1 MPENVSLVVAGRTAI
16 SDSRR
21 NDSRYRLA
29 ILRRPNTGDTV
40 SCPLP
45 ISVAAWFDACEFW
58 PRVVSGGRGLVGE
71 ARTQGKSRV
80 SHRPLRQGRHAGRCG
95 AAGARTVRA
104 RAVVACA
111 SVLPPDS
118 LRA

>member
-29 ILRRPNTGDTV
+29 IFGDRILETPSLV

-45 ISVAAWFDACEFW
+45 ISVAAWFDARGF
-58 PRVVSGGRGLVGE
+58 GLVLSQEGAVWW
-71 ARTQGKSRV
+71 ARLTPKATPESVIDRYGKGDTPV
-80 SHRPLRQGRHAGRCG
+80 
-95 AAGARTVRA
+95 AAAQRA
-104 RAVVACA
+104 RE
-111 SVLPPDS
+111 
-118 LRA
+118 RYEHEQ